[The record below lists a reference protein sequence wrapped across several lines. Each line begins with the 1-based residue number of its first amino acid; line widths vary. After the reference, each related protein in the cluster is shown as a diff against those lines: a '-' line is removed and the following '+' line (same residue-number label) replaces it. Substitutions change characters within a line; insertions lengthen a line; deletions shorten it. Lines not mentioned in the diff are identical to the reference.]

1 MSRCTERDRRFY
13 DFLVKTRLPMTITD
27 VAHMFYPSPSGN
39 ERSSI
44 TIAQRRCRE
53 LKKMQYI
60 EISNRSFGSCN
71 YYYVGSK
78 PNERSLRHR
87 LLMSHVI
94 ATISCNGFNIIDIEI
109 EKSFMDGELRS
120 DIYMIIEY
128 NKTKYC
134 LLCEIDLTKPF
145 NTDGYTKLLNK
156 VMKGEIKFPYQLIL
170 LSVSD
175 MKLEESD
182 IKKYITQVDT
192 ELKSFNKFL
201 WKFIK

>member
-13 DFLVKTRLPMTITD
+13 YFLVKTRLPMTITD

-94 ATISCNGFNIIDIEI
+94 STISCNGFNIIDVET
-109 EKSFMDGELRS
+109 EKSFMDSINKMSRESQSAIYSPKMAETLGLAAADATPENIQREIRRTFSDLRAGNVSEQTVLTIEQLKKSLETAKRIS
-120 DIYMIIEY
+120 DLATV
-128 NKTKYC
+128 NS
-134 LLCEIDLTKPF
+134 
-145 NTDGYTKLLNK
+145 G
-156 VMKGEIKFPYQLIL
+156 
-170 LSVSD
+170 
-175 MKLEESD
+175 
-182 IKKYITQVDT
+182 KKENGGD
-192 ELKSFNKFL
+192 KK
-201 WKFIK
+201 

>member
-87 LLMSHVI
+87 LLMSNVI
-94 ATISCNGFNIIDIEI
+94 ATISCNGINIIDVET
-109 EKSFMDGELRS
+109 EKSFMDSIDKMSRESQNAIYSKKMAKALGLQEDATPENIQREIRRTFSDLRAGNVSEQTVLTIEQLKKSLETAKRIS
-120 DIYMIIEY
+120 DLATV
-128 NKTKYC
+128 NS
-134 LLCEIDLTKPF
+134 
-145 NTDGYTKLLNK
+145 G
-156 VMKGEIKFPYQLIL
+156 
-170 LSVSD
+170 
-175 MKLEESD
+175 
-182 IKKYITQVDT
+182 KKENGGD
-192 ELKSFNKFL
+192 KK
-201 WKFIK
+201 